1 MPTSSRNKIELVIF
15 DWDGT
20 ICDSIGKIVTAF
32 IQTAMQ
38 LDFEVLSRSK
48 ISEIIGLKLKDAIGL
63 LYPSATMN
71 QITEFSSLYSKN
83 YRLTAAP
90 VLYPGIRDLLVDL
103 VKNDISLCIATGKS
117 SGGLDRDLRS
127 CNLSSFFKK
136 LKTPFSILWNDGPK
150 LKKLNHELK
159 KNNLAPS
166 ELGKGRNVW
175 YCIGMCIARDS
186 ARSVALHDCDIKTY
200 DRRMLAKLFYP
211 VVNPLFNFEFCKGYY
226 PRVAND
232 KMNGRVARLLVFPL
246 LTALEKTI
254 GKSEY
259 LEFMKSFKY
268 PLAGEF
274 SFRRNVLPELRIS
287 SDWGIE
293 VGILSEMQRSFSPQ
307 NICQVD
313 LADTYDHKHQVLSL
327 DDETKG
333 LSRMSI
339 DIIKTFIKK
348 LATQGNTFSR
358 EKFRSLKA
366 TYYRSA
372 LDLIDIY
379 RSDAMMN
386 GLKFDS
392 HTEEQAVELFA
403 MNIMKAGEAFI
414 LNPMDTPFI
423 PTWSR
428 VKSAIPDFL
437 GRLEKVVNDDN
448 KKYS

>member
-1 MPTSSRNKIELVIF
+1 MSDFSQNGIISTLHDFGTKSTVEIEKELLSFSKQRKMELILPCLYSELE
-15 DWDGT
+15 GT
-20 ICDSIGKIVTAF
+20 ALPKIVKEISKTKY
-32 IQTAMQ
+32 
-38 LDFEVLSRSK
+38 LDH
-48 ISEIIGLKLKDAIGL
+48 II
-63 LYPSATMN
+63 
-71 QITEFSSLYSKN
+71 
-83 YRLTAAP
+83 
-90 VLYPGIRDLLVDL
+90 V
-103 VKNDISLCIATGKS
+103 
-117 SGGLDRDLRS
+117 GLDKANS
-127 CNLSSFFKK
+127 KQAKKAWKFFKK
-136 LKTPFSILWNDGPK
+136 LNIPFSILWNDGPG
-150 LKKLNHELK
+150 LKKLDQELK
-159 KNNLAPS
+159 KKDLSPN

-175 YCIGMCIARDS
+175 YCLGMCIARDS

-211 VVNPLFNFEFCKGYY
+211 VVNPTFKFEFCKGYY
-226 PRVAND
+226 PRIASN

-254 GKSEY
+254 GKSDY

-313 LADTYDHKHQVLSL
+313 LADTYDHKHQILSI

-379 RSDAMMN
+379 RSDAEMN
-386 GLKFDS
+386 GLKLDT
-392 HTEEQAVELFA
+392 HTEEKTVELFA
-403 MNIMKAGEAFI
+403 RNIMKAGEAFI

-437 GRLEKVVNDDN
+437 KRLKEVVNEDN

>member
-1 MPTSSRNKIELVIF
+1 MGDFSQNGIVSTLHDFGTKTTSEIEKDLLNFSKERKMELILP
-15 DWDGT
+15 
-20 ICDSIGKIVTAF
+20 CLYSELECSALPNIVDQ
-32 IQTAMQ
+32 I
-38 LDFEVLSRSK
+38 SK
-48 ISEIIGLKLKDAIGL
+48 TKYLNHVIIGLDKASESQAKKAW
-63 LYPSATMN
+63 N
-71 QITEFSSLYSKN
+71 
-83 YRLTAAP
+83 
-90 VLYPGIRDLLVDL
+90 
-103 VKNDISLCIATGKS
+103 
-117 SGGLDRDLRS
+117 
-127 CNLSSFFKK
+127 FFKK
-136 LKTPFSILWNDGPK
+136 INVPFTILWNDGPK
-150 LKKLNHELK
+150 LKKLDNELNK
-159 KNNLAPS
+159 KNLAPNQM
-166 ELGKGRNVW
+166 GKGRNVW
-175 YCIGMCIARDS
+175 YCIGMCIARDT

-226 PRVAND
+226 PRIANN
-232 KMNGRVARLLVFPL
+232 KMNGRVARLLVGPL

-254 GKSEY
+254 GQSDY
-259 LEFMKSFKY
+259 LNFMKSFKY

-293 VGILSEMQRSFSPQ
+293 VGILSEMQRSFSPN

-313 LADTYDHKHQVLSL
+313 LADAYDHKHQDLSI

-333 LSRMSI
+333 LSKMSI

-348 LATQGNTFSR
+348 LATQGNSFSR
-358 EKFRSLKA
+358 ETFRSLKA

-379 RSDAMMN
+379 RSDAAMN

-392 HTEEQAVELFA
+392 HKEEEAVELFA
-403 MNIMKAGEAFI
+403 VNIMKAGEAFYI
-414 LNPMDTPFI
+414 NPMDTPFI

-437 GRLEKVVNDDN
+437 NKLKKAVSEDN
-448 KKYS
+448 KENA

>member
-1 MPTSSRNKIELVIF
+1 MSDFSQNGIISTLHDFGTKSTSVIENDLIRF
-15 DWDGT
+15 SKERKMELILPCLYSELEDT
-20 ICDSIGKIVTAF
+20 ALPNIVEE
-32 IQTAMQ
+32 I
-38 LDFEVLSRSK
+38 SK
-48 ISEIIGLKLKDAIGL
+48 TKYLNHIIIGLDKA
-63 LYPSATMN
+63 N
-71 QITEFSSLYSKN
+71 QLQAKK
-83 YRLTAAP
+83 AW
-90 VLYPGIRDLLVDL
+90 
-103 VKNDISLCIATGKS
+103 K
-117 SGGLDRDLRS
+117 
-127 CNLSSFFKK
+127 FFKK
-136 LKTPFSILWNDGPK
+136 LNNPFTILWNDGPE
-150 LKKLNHELK
+150 LKKLDQELRRK
-159 KNNLAPS
+159 GLAPS
-166 ELGKGRNVW
+166 EFGKGRNVW
-175 YCIGMCIARDS
+175 YCIGMAIARDS

-226 PRVAND
+226 PRVANE

-254 GKSEY
+254 GKSDY
-259 LEFMKSFKY
+259 LAFMKSFKY

-293 VGILSEMQRSFSPQ
+293 VGILSEMQRNFSPQ

-313 LADTYDHKHQVLSL
+313 LADTYDHKHQMLSL

-348 LATQGNTFSR
+348 LATQGNSFSR

-379 RSDAMMN
+379 RSDADMN

-392 HTEEQAVELFA
+392 HTEEKAVELFA

-428 VKSAIPDFL
+428 VKSAIPNFL
-437 GRLEKVVNDDN
+437 TRLKKIVNDDN
-448 KKYS
+448 KKYN

>member
-1 MPTSSRNKIELVIF
+1 MSDFSQNGIISTLHDFGTKSTEVIEKELLKFSKERKMELILPCLYSELE
-15 DWDGT
+15 GT
-20 ICDSIGKIVTAF
+20 ALPNIVKE
-32 IQTAMQ
+32 I
-38 LDFEVLSRSK
+38 SK
-48 ISEIIGLKLKDAIGL
+48 TKYLNHIIIGL
-63 LYPSATMN
+63 
-71 QITEFSSLYSKN
+71 
-83 YRLTAAP
+83 
-90 VLYPGIRDLLVDL
+90 
-103 VKNDISLCIATGKS
+103 
-117 SGGLDRDLRS
+117 DRA
-127 CNLSSFFKK
+127 NKIQAKKAWKFFKK
-136 LKTPFSILWNDGPK
+136 LNTPFTILWNDGPE
-150 LKKLNHELK
+150 LKKLDKELK
-159 KNNLAPS
+159 KIDLAPS
-166 ELGKGRNVW
+166 DLGKGRNVW
-175 YCIGMCIARDS
+175 YCIGMSIARDS

-200 DRRMLAKLFYP
+200 ERRMLAKLFYP

-226 PRVAND
+226 PRVANE

-254 GKSEY
+254 GKSDY
-259 LEFMKSFKY
+259 LNFMKSFKY

-313 LADTYDHKHQVLSL
+313 LADTYDHKHQVLSI
-327 DDETKG
+327 DDESKG

-348 LATQGNTFSR
+348 LATQGNSFSR
-358 EKFRSLKA
+358 EKFRTLKA

-379 RSDAMMN
+379 RTDADMN

-392 HTEEQAVELFA
+392 HSEEEAVELFA
-403 MNIMKAGEAFI
+403 INIMKAGEAFI

-428 VKSAIPDFL
+428 VKSAIPNFL
-437 GRLEKVVNDDN
+437 KRLEQVVNEDN
-448 KKYS
+448 KKYR

>member
-1 MPTSSRNKIELVIF
+1 MGDFSQNGVISTLHDFGTKSTSVIESELLKFSEQRKMELILPCLYSELE
-15 DWDGT
+15 GT
-20 ICDSIGKIVTAF
+20 ALPKIVEEISKTKY
-32 IQTAMQ
+32 
-38 LDFEVLSRSK
+38 LDH
-48 ISEIIGLKLKDAIGL
+48 IIIGLDKANETQAKKAW
-63 LYPSATMN
+63 
-71 QITEFSSLYSKN
+71 K
-83 YRLTAAP
+83 
-90 VLYPGIRDLLVDL
+90 
-103 VKNDISLCIATGKS
+103 
-117 SGGLDRDLRS
+117 
-127 CNLSSFFKK
+127 FFKK
-136 LKTPFSILWNDGPK
+136 LKTSFSILWNDGPK
-150 LKKLNHELK
+150 LKKLDQELK

-226 PRVAND
+226 PRIAND

-313 LADTYDHKHQVLSL
+313 LADTYDHKHQVLSM

-448 KKYS
+448 KKYY

>member
-1 MPTSSRNKIELVIF
+1 MSDFSQNGIISTLHDFNTKSTSVIEGELAKFSKQRKMELILPCLYSELEGAALPKIIEEISK
-15 DWDGT
+15 T
-20 ICDSIGKIVTAF
+20 KY
-32 IQTAMQ
+32 
-38 LDFEVLSRSK
+38 LDH
-48 ISEIIGLKLKDAIGL
+48 IIIGLDKANEIQAK
-63 LYPSATMN
+63 
-71 QITEFSSLYSKN
+71 SLE
-83 YRLTAAP
+83 
-90 VLYPGIRDLLVDL
+90 I
-103 VKNDISLCIATGKS
+103 
-117 SGGLDRDLRS
+117 
-127 CNLSSFFKK
+127 FQK
-136 LKTPFSILWNDGPK
+136 LKTSFSILWNDGPG
-150 LKKLNHELK
+150 LKKLDQELK

-175 YCIGMCIARDS
+175 YCIGMCIARDN

-226 PRVAND
+226 PRVANE

-254 GKSEY
+254 GKSDY

-313 LADTYDHKHQVLSL
+313 LADTYDHKHQVLSI

-348 LATQGNTFSR
+348 LATKAILSV
-358 EKFRSLKA
+358 EKN
-366 TYYRSA
+366 
-372 LDLIDIY
+372 LD
-379 RSDAMMN
+379 
-386 GLKFDS
+386 
-392 HTEEQAVELFA
+392 H
-403 MNIMKAGEAFI
+403 
-414 LNPMDTPFI
+414 
-423 PTWSR
+423 
-428 VKSAIPDFL
+428 
-437 GRLEKVVNDDN
+437 
-448 KKYS
+448 

>member
-1 MPTSSRNKIELVIF
+1 MSDFSQNGIISTLHDFGTKTTSEIEKELLSFSKQRKMELILPCLYSELE
-15 DWDGT
+15 GNALP
-20 ICDSIGKIVTAF
+20 KIVKEISKTKY
-32 IQTAMQ
+32 
-38 LDFEVLSRSK
+38 LDH
-48 ISEIIGLKLKDAIGL
+48 II
-63 LYPSATMN
+63 
-71 QITEFSSLYSKN
+71 
-83 YRLTAAP
+83 
-90 VLYPGIRDLLVDL
+90 V
-103 VKNDISLCIATGKS
+103 
-117 SGGLDRDLRS
+117 GLDKANS
-127 CNLSSFFKK
+127 KQAKKAWKFFKK
-136 LKTPFSILWNDGPK
+136 LNMPFSILWNDGPA
-150 LKKLNHELK
+150 LKKLDQELK
-159 KNNLAPS
+159 KKDLAPN

-175 YCIGMCIARDS
+175 YCLGMCIARDS

-211 VVNPLFNFEFCKGYY
+211 VVNPTFNFEFCKGYY
-226 PRVAND
+226 PRIAEN

-254 GKSEY
+254 GKSDY

-313 LADTYDHKHQVLSL
+313 LADKYDHKHQILSI

-379 RSDAMMN
+379 RSDAEMN
-386 GLKFDS
+386 GLKLDT
-392 HTEEQAVELFA
+392 HTEEKTVELFA
-403 MNIMKAGEAFI
+403 RNIMKAGEAFI

-437 GRLEKVVNDDN
+437 KRLKEVVNEDN
-448 KKYS
+448 KKYN

>member
-1 MPTSSRNKIELVIF
+1 MSDFSQNGVISTLHDFGTKSTSVIESELLKFSEQRKMELILPCLYSELE
-15 DWDGT
+15 GT
-20 ICDSIGKIVTAF
+20 ALPKIVEEISKTKY
-32 IQTAMQ
+32 
-38 LDFEVLSRSK
+38 LDH
-48 ISEIIGLKLKDAIGL
+48 IIIGLDKANEAQAKKAW
-63 LYPSATMN
+63 
-71 QITEFSSLYSKN
+71 K
-83 YRLTAAP
+83 
-90 VLYPGIRDLLVDL
+90 
-103 VKNDISLCIATGKS
+103 
-117 SGGLDRDLRS
+117 
-127 CNLSSFFKK
+127 FFKK
-136 LKTPFSILWNDGPK
+136 LKTTFSILWNDGPK
-150 LKKLNHELK
+150 LKKLDQELK

-313 LADTYDHKHQVLSL
+313 LADTYDHKHQVLSI

-448 KKYS
+448 KKYY

>member
-1 MPTSSRNKIELVIF
+1 MSDFSQNGIISTLHDFGTKTTTEIEKELLSFSKQRKMELILPCLYSELE
-15 DWDGT
+15 GNALP
-20 ICDSIGKIVTAF
+20 KIVKEISKTKY
-32 IQTAMQ
+32 
-38 LDFEVLSRSK
+38 LDH
-48 ISEIIGLKLKDAIGL
+48 II
-63 LYPSATMN
+63 
-71 QITEFSSLYSKN
+71 
-83 YRLTAAP
+83 
-90 VLYPGIRDLLVDL
+90 V
-103 VKNDISLCIATGKS
+103 
-117 SGGLDRDLRS
+117 GLDKANS
-127 CNLSSFFKK
+127 KQAKKAWKFFKK
-136 LKTPFSILWNDGPK
+136 LNMPFSILWNDGPA
-150 LKKLNHELK
+150 LKKLDQELK
-159 KNNLAPS
+159 KKDLAPN

-175 YCIGMCIARDS
+175 YCLGMCIARDS

-211 VVNPLFNFEFCKGYY
+211 VVNPTFNFEFCKGYY
-226 PRVAND
+226 PRIAEN

-254 GKSEY
+254 GKSDY

-313 LADTYDHKHQVLSL
+313 LADKYDHKHQILSI

-379 RSDAMMN
+379 RSDAEMN
-386 GLKFDS
+386 GLKLDT
-392 HTEEQAVELFA
+392 HTEEKTVELFA
-403 MNIMKAGEAFI
+403 RNIMKAGEAFI

-437 GRLEKVVNDDN
+437 KRLKEVVNEDN

>member
-1 MPTSSRNKIELVIF
+1 MSDF
-15 DWDGT
+15 YQDGT
-20 ICDSIGKIVTAF
+20 ISTLHDFGTKSTKDLEKDLLNFSKERKMELILPCLYSELKGDALPKIVSE
-32 IQTAMQ
+32 I
-38 LDFEVLSRSK
+38 SK
-48 ISEIIGLKLKDAIGL
+48 TNYLNHIIIGLDKATEAQARKAWTFFEKL
-63 LYPSATMN
+63 
-71 QITEFSSLYSKN
+71 E
-83 YRLTAAP
+83 
-90 VLYPGIRDLLVDL
+90 
-103 VKNDISLCIATGKS
+103 
-117 SGGLDRDLRS
+117 
-127 CNLSSFFKK
+127 
-136 LKTPFSILWNDGPK
+136 TPFTILWNDGPN
-150 LKKLNHELK
+150 LKKLDKELK
-159 KNNLAPS
+159 KLDLAPN
-166 ELGKGRNVW
+166 EYGKGRNVW
-175 YCIGMCIARDS
+175 YCIGMSIARDS

-211 VVNPLFNFEFCKGYY
+211 VVNPLFNFEFCKGFY
-226 PRVAND
+226 PRVADN

-246 LTALEKTI
+246 LNALEKTI
-254 GKSEY
+254 GNSDY
-259 LEFMKSFKY
+259 INFMKSFKY

-274 SFRRNVLPELRIS
+274 SFRRNILPELRIS

-293 VGILSEMQRSFSPQ
+293 VGVLSEMQRNFSPQ

-313 LADTYDHKHQVLSL
+313 LADSYDHKHQDLSI
-327 DDETKG
+327 DDQTKG

-348 LATQGNTFSR
+348 LATQGNSFSR
-358 EKFRSLKA
+358 ETFRSLKA

-379 RSDAMMN
+379 RNDAEMN

-392 HTEEQAVELFA
+392 HTEEKTVELFA
-403 MNIMKAGEAFI
+403 ANIMKAGEAFY

-437 GRLEKVVNDDN
+437 IRLKEAVNEDN

>member
-1 MPTSSRNKIELVIF
+1 MSEFSQNGIVSTLHDFGTKSTKEIEGELLKFSSERKMELILPCLFSEIEGDALPN
-15 DWDGT
+15 
-20 ICDSIGKIVTAF
+20 IV
-32 IQTAMQ
+32 
-38 LDFEVLSRSK
+38 
-48 ISEIIGLKLKDAIGL
+48 SEIKKTNYLNHIIIGLDKANEDQARKAW
-63 LYPSATMN
+63 T
-71 QITEFSSLYSKN
+71 
-83 YRLTAAP
+83 
-90 VLYPGIRDLLVDL
+90 
-103 VKNDISLCIATGKS
+103 
-117 SGGLDRDLRS
+117 
-127 CNLSSFFKK
+127 FFEQ
-136 LKTPFSILWNDGPK
+136 LETPFTILWNDGPN
-150 LKKLNHELK
+150 LKKLDKELK
-159 KNNLAPS
+159 KKDLAPS
-166 ELGKGRNVW
+166 EKGKGRNVW
-175 YCIGMCIARDS
+175 YCIGMSIARDT

-226 PRVAND
+226 PRVAD
-232 KMNGRVARLLVFPL
+232 GKMNGRVARLLVFPL

-254 GKSEY
+254 GKSDY
-259 LEFMKSFKY
+259 LDFMKSFKY

-293 VGILSEMQRSFSPQ
+293 IGILSEMQRSYSPQ

-313 LADTYDHKHQVLSL
+313 LAETYDHKHQKLSI

-348 LATQGNTFSR
+348 LATQGHSFSR

-379 RSDAMMN
+379 RSDAQMN

-392 HTEEQAVELFA
+392 HIEEKAVELFA
-403 MNIMKAGEAFI
+403 INIMKAGEAFY
-414 LNPMDTPFI
+414 LNLSLI
-423 PTWSR
+423 H
-428 VKSAIPDFL
+428 I
-437 GRLEKVVNDDN
+437 
-448 KKYS
+448 

>member
-1 MPTSSRNKIELVIF
+1 MGDFSQNGIISTLHDFGTKSTSVIENELSKFSKQRKMELILPCLYSELEG
-15 DWDGT
+15 DALP
-20 ICDSIGKIVTAF
+20 KIVDEISKTKY
-32 IQTAMQ
+32 
-38 LDFEVLSRSK
+38 LDH
-48 ISEIIGLKLKDAIGL
+48 IIIGLDKANEAQAKKAW
-63 LYPSATMN
+63 
-71 QITEFSSLYSKN
+71 K
-83 YRLTAAP
+83 
-90 VLYPGIRDLLVDL
+90 
-103 VKNDISLCIATGKS
+103 
-117 SGGLDRDLRS
+117 
-127 CNLSSFFKK
+127 FFKK
-136 LKTPFSILWNDGPK
+136 LNTPFSMLWNEGPA
-150 LKKLNHELK
+150 LKKLDQELK

-226 PRVAND
+226 PRVANN

-254 GKSEY
+254 GKSDY
-259 LEFMKSFKY
+259 LNFMKSFKY

-274 SFRRNVLPELRIS
+274 SFRRNILPELRIS

-379 RSDAMMN
+379 RSDSAMN
-386 GLKFDS
+386 GLKLDS
-392 HTEEQAVELFA
+392 HTEEKAVELFA
-403 MNIMKAGEAFI
+403 INIMKAGEAFMQ
-414 LNPMDTPFI
+414 NPMDTPFI

>member
-1 MPTSSRNKIELVIF
+1 MGDFSQNGIVSTLHDFGTKSTADIEKDLLNFSKERKMELILPCLYSELE
-15 DWDGT
+15 G
-20 ICDSIGKIVTAF
+20 SALPNIVDQ
-32 IQTAMQ
+32 I
-38 LDFEVLSRSK
+38 SK
-48 ISEIIGLKLKDAIGL
+48 TKYLNHVIIGLDKASESQAKKAW
-63 LYPSATMN
+63 
-71 QITEFSSLYSKN
+71 K
-83 YRLTAAP
+83 
-90 VLYPGIRDLLVDL
+90 
-103 VKNDISLCIATGKS
+103 
-117 SGGLDRDLRS
+117 
-127 CNLSSFFKK
+127 FFKK
-136 LKTPFSILWNDGPK
+136 INVSFTILWNDGPK
-150 LKKLNHELK
+150 LKKLDTELK
-159 KNNLAPS
+159 EKNLAPN
-166 ELGKGRNVW
+166 EMGKGRNVW
-175 YCIGMCIARDS
+175 YCIGMCIARDT

-226 PRVAND
+226 PRIANN
-232 KMNGRVARLLVFPL
+232 KMNGRVARLLVGPL

-254 GKSEY
+254 GKGDY
-259 LEFMKSFKY
+259 INFMKSFKY

-293 VGILSEMQRSFSPQ
+293 VGILSEMQRSFSPN

-313 LADTYDHKHQVLSL
+313 LADTYDHKHQDLSI

-333 LSRMSI
+333 LSKMSI

-348 LATQGNTFSR
+348 LATQGNSFSR

-379 RSDAMMN
+379 RSDAEMN

-392 HTEEQAVELFA
+392 HKEEEAVELFA
-403 MNIMKAGEAFI
+403 VNIMKAGEAFYI
-414 LNPMDTPFI
+414 NPMDTPFI

-437 GRLEKVVNDDN
+437 VRLNKAVSEDN
-448 KKYS
+448 KKFI

>member
-1 MPTSSRNKIELVIF
+1 MSDFSQNGIISTLHDFGTKTTSEIEKELLSFSKQRKMELILPCLYSELE
-15 DWDGT
+15 GNALP
-20 ICDSIGKIVTAF
+20 KIVKEISKTKY
-32 IQTAMQ
+32 
-38 LDFEVLSRSK
+38 LDH
-48 ISEIIGLKLKDAIGL
+48 II
-63 LYPSATMN
+63 
-71 QITEFSSLYSKN
+71 
-83 YRLTAAP
+83 
-90 VLYPGIRDLLVDL
+90 V
-103 VKNDISLCIATGKS
+103 
-117 SGGLDRDLRS
+117 GLDKANS
-127 CNLSSFFKK
+127 KQAKKAWKFFKK
-136 LKTPFSILWNDGPK
+136 LNIPFSILWNDGPG
-150 LKKLNHELK
+150 LKKLDQELK
-159 KNNLAPS
+159 KKDLSPN

-175 YCIGMCIARDS
+175 YCLGMCIARDS

-211 VVNPLFNFEFCKGYY
+211 VVNPTFNFEFCKGYY
-226 PRVAND
+226 PRIAEN

-254 GKSEY
+254 GKSDY

-313 LADTYDHKHQVLSL
+313 LADSYDHKHQILSI

-379 RSDAMMN
+379 RSDAEMN
-386 GLKFDS
+386 GLKLDT
-392 HTEEQAVELFA
+392 HTEEKTVELFA
-403 MNIMKAGEAFI
+403 RNIMKAGEAFI

-437 GRLEKVVNDDN
+437 KRLKEVVNEDN

>member
-1 MPTSSRNKIELVIF
+1 MSEFSQNGIISTLHDF
-15 DWDGT
+15 GT
-20 ICDSIGKIVTAF
+20 
-32 IQTAMQ
+32 
-38 LDFEVLSRSK
+38 RSK
-48 ISEIIGLKLKDAIGL
+48 SEIEKDL
-63 LYPSATMN
+63 SK
-71 QITEFSSLYSKN
+71 FSKERKMELILPCLYSELEGSALPN
-83 YRLTAAP
+83 
-90 VLYPGIRDLLVDL
+90 IVDE
-103 VKNDISLCIATGKS
+103 ISKTKYLDHIIV
-117 SGGLDRDLRS
+117 GLDKA
-127 CNLSSFFKK
+127 NEKQAKKAWKFFKK
-136 LKTPFSILWNDGPK
+136 HKTPFSILWNDGPA
-150 LKKLNHELK
+150 LKKLDQELK
-159 KNNLAPS
+159 KKDLSPN

-175 YCIGMCIARDS
+175 YCIGMSIARDT

-226 PRVAND
+226 PRVANN

-254 GKSEY
+254 GKSDY

-313 LADTYDHKHQVLSL
+313 LADSYDHKHQVLSIN
-327 DDETKG
+327 DETKG

-348 LATQGNTFSR
+348 LATQGNSFSR

-379 RSDAMMN
+379 RSDADMN
-386 GLKFDS
+386 GLLFDS
-392 HTEEQAVELFA
+392 HTEEKAVELFA
-403 MNIMKAGEAFI
+403 ENIMKAGEAFI

-423 PTWSR
+423 ATWSR

-437 GRLEKVVNDDN
+437 KRLEEVVNEDN
-448 KKYS
+448 QKYS

>member
-1 MPTSSRNKIELVIF
+1 MS
-15 DWDGT
+15 
-20 ICDSIGKIVTAF
+20 
-32 IQTAMQ
+32 
-38 LDFEVLSRSK
+38 
-48 ISEIIGLKLKDAIGL
+48 
-63 LYPSATMN
+63 
-71 QITEFSSLYSKN
+71 EFSQNGIISTLHDFGTRSTNEIEKDLLKFSKERKMELILPCLYSELEGLALPN
-83 YRLTAAP
+83 I
-90 VLYPGIRDLLVDL
+90 VEE
-103 VKNDISLCIATGKS
+103 ISKTKYLDHIIV
-117 SGGLDRDLRS
+117 GLDKA
-127 CNLSSFFKK
+127 NEKQAQKAWKFFKK
-136 LKTPFSILWNDGPK
+136 LKTPFSILWNDGPS
-150 LKKLNHELK
+150 LKKLHQELK
-159 KNNLAPS
+159 KKDLAPN

-175 YCIGMCIARDS
+175 YCLGMSIARDT

-226 PRVAND
+226 PRVAEN

-254 GKSEY
+254 GKSDY

-313 LADTYDHKHQVLSL
+313 LADTYDHKHQILSI

-348 LATQGNTFSR
+348 LATQGNSFSR

-379 RSDAMMN
+379 RSDADMN
-386 GLKFDS
+386 GLQFDS
-392 HTEEQAVELFA
+392 HTEEKAVELFA
-403 MNIMKAGEAFI
+403 ENIMKAGESFV

-428 VKSAIPDFL
+428 VKSAIPNFL
-437 GRLEKVVNDDN
+437 TRLKESVNEDN